1 MTPRKSWRRGFEYI
15 GRRVQ
20 RLPDSPHR
28 IALGFACGVLA
39 SFTPLFTLHFV
50 VAMGI
55 AWVLRS
61 NLIAA
66 ALGTA
71 FGNPLTFPFIAGV
84 SLELGGWMLGV
95 EKGLDG
101 FNPGM
106 AFTDFSR
113 FMDRIFLPY
122 LVGGVLPGLLCAVV
136 CYVLLRPLVAAYQS
150 RRRQKLT
157 AAAALRMARRPTR
170 GHAPPRRPQ
179 DDAPEG
185 GPGRG
190 GERRAA
196 RDPALSAAAP
206 CMTEARP

>member
-1 MTPRKSWRRGFEYI
+1 MVFARREKLGAWGRVRAAMAPRKSWRRGFEYI

-39 SFTPLFTLHFV
+39 SFTPLFTLHFI
-50 VAMGI
+50 VAMAI
-55 AWVLRS
+55 AWTLRG

-84 SLELGGWMLGV
+84 SLELGGWILGV

-106 AFTDFSR
+106 VFTDYGR

-122 LVGGVLPGLLCAVV
+122 LVGGAAPGLLCGVA
-136 CYVLLRPLVAAYQS
+136 CYALLRPLVAAYQS
-150 RRRQKLT
+150 RRRQRLSE
-157 AAAALRMARRPTR
+157 AAAARMARRR
-170 GHAPPRRPQ
+170 GRE
-179 DDAPEG
+179 DAG
-185 GPGRG
+185 F
-190 GERRAA
+190 AN
-196 RDPALSAAAP
+196 ALP
-206 CMTEARP
+206 

>member
-1 MTPRKSWRRGFEYI
+1 MVFARRERLGIGGRIRAWLAPRKGWRRGFEYL

-20 RLPDSPHR
+20 RLPDTPHR

-50 VAMGI
+50 VAMGM
-55 AWVLRS
+55 AWLVRA

-84 SLELGGWMLGV
+84 SLELGGWLMGV

-106 AFTDFSR
+106 AFTDYGR

-122 LVGGVLPGLLCAVV
+122 LAGGVLPGLLSAGG
-136 CYVLLRPLVAAYQS
+136 CYLLLRPLVAAYQA
-150 RRRQKLT
+150 RRRARLV
-157 AAAALRMARRPTR
+157 AAAAARMARRP
-170 GHAPPRRPQ
+170 AL
-179 DDAPEG
+179 
-185 GPGRG
+185 
-190 GERRAA
+190 RRAGEDAALA
-196 RDPALSAAAP
+196 RQAG
-206 CMTEARP
+206 